1 MVTKG
6 RELARL
12 GAKVKALRRQQSLSQ
27 AQLADK
33 LGVSASYLNL
43 IENNRRPLPAAMMIQ
58 LAQVFGV
65 ELGSFIADDDAR
77 LSADL
82 LEALSDPIFEEHEL
96 HGADVKELVT
106 SSPNLA
112 RAMLTLYRAFEETRD
127 RLDHVSSQLS
137 DGDEGDER
145 KGRGPLAPS
154 EEVNDLIQRQGNYF
168 PALEE
173 AAEELW
179 RRGRIDGDDLY
190 GALKFYL
197 REAHGLS
204 VHIARWDEEVGV
216 LRRFDPENKRVV
228 LSELLPTRSRNFQL
242 AHQLALLA
250 HHELIDTL
258 LDQDGGVSEEARPLA
273 RVALANY
280 FAGAVLMPYRRF
292 LDAAR
297 GSRYDLDVLGRRFR
311 VGFEQA
317 AHRVTTLRRKGAEG
331 VPFHML
337 RIDVAGN
344 ISKRFS
350 GSGIRFARFS
360 GACPRWNVFAAFQ
373 TPNMIRIQV
382 SKMLDGESYFCIA
395 RTIQK
400 DSRGFHQQQPVLAIG
415 LGCRIEH
422 ARELV
427 YSDGVAL
434 DAPGTAIAVG
444 VTCRQCDRSDCN
456 ERAVPSLR
464 APLRIDENVRGASLY
479 AIGRKLNGRS

>member
-1 MVTKG
+1 MVSKG
-6 RELARL
+6 RDAARL

-27 AQLADK
+27 SQLAEK

-58 LAQVFGV
+58 LAQIFGV
-65 ELGSFIADDDAR
+65 ELSSFVADDDAR

-82 LEALSDPIFEEHEL
+82 LEVLSDPMFEEHEL

-106 SSPNLA
+106 ASPNLA
-112 RAMLTLYRAFEETRD
+112 RAMLTLYRSYEDARERVD
-127 RLDHVSSQLS
+127 DLASKMS
-137 DGDEGDER
+137 DGDDDGER
-145 KGRGPLAPS
+145 RGRSPLAPS

-168 PALEE
+168 ETLED

-197 REAHGLS
+197 REAHGVS
-204 VHIARWDEEVGV
+204 VHIARWDDEVGV
-216 LRRFDPENKRVV
+216 LRRFDPEQKRVV

-242 AHQLALLA
+242 AHQLALIA
-250 HHELIDTL
+250 HQRAIDAI
-258 LDQDGGVSEEARPLA
+258 LDEDGVVSQEARPLA

-280 FAGAVLMPYRRF
+280 FAGAVLMPYKRF
-292 LDAAR
+292 LEAAR

-382 SKMLDGESYFCIA
+382 SKMLDGQSYFCIA

-400 DSRGFHQQQPVLAIG
+400 DSGGFHQQQPVLAIG
-415 LGCRIEH
+415 LGCRTEF

-434 DAPGTAIAVG
+434 DTPGTAIAVG
-444 VTCRQCDRSDCN
+444 VTCRQCERTDCD
-456 ERAVPSLR
+456 ERAVPSVR
-464 APLRIDENVRGASLY
+464 APLAIDENVRGASLY
-479 AIGRKLNGRS
+479 AVGRRSSAR